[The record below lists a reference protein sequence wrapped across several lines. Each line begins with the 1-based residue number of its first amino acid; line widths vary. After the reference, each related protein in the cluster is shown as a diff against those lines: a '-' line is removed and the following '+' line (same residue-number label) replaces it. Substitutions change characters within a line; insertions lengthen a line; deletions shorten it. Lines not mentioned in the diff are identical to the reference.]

1 MGTVTNLKE
10 WKEKKLM
17 EKNVMNNP
25 HIIHVEDVEA
35 LARLIEIEEP
45 IDDAFEMAQNMYD
58 SRKDR
63 MLEEQANL
71 DSALEDLDDKM
82 KILEEAST
90 KVLEDAKKRT

>member
-10 WKEKKLM
+10 WKEKKAGETLRRCKAWRR
-17 EKNVMNNP
+17 ELTA
-25 HIIHVEDVEA
+25 E
-35 LARLIEIEEP
+35 EEP

-63 MLEEQANL
+63 MLENL
-71 DSALEDLDDKM
+71 DSAILDAVK
-82 KILEEAST
+82 KLEETSS